1 MLALLLLV
9 PATAIAIAGYFALY
23 LSHRSDGTLKSLGK
37 YLGIWAFVLA
47 VLLTLM
53 SIVGVSMRLMHGH
66 GHGRGHGFGH
76 GFGMMHRCGPPP
88 FRAPRDLPPPP
99 PPMPGQAQPEAAPAT
114 PAP

>member
-23 LSHRSDGTLKSLGK
+23 LSHRSEGALKSLGK
-37 YLGIWAFVLA
+37 YLGVWAFVLA
-47 VLLTLM
+47 VLLTLV

-66 GHGRGHGFGH
+66 GHGRGHGFDS
-76 GFGMMHRCGPPP
+76 GFGMMHRGGSP
-88 FRAPRDLPPPP
+88 FRSPRDVPP
-99 PPMPGQAQPEAAPAT
+99 PPMPEQAQPETAPAT